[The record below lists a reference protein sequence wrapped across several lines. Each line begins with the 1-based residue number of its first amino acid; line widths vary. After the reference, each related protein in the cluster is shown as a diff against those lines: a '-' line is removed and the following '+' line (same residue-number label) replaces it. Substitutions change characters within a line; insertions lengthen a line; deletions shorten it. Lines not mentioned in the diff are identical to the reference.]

1 VRINLCGTDEDWIH
15 TYVSKE
21 KQKDKEKKSKP
32 ILVLIHGYGGGSILF
47 LKMIKILSK
56 TFKVYCFDI
65 IGLSIS
71 SRPKVEHLQSAEDIL
86 NFFV

>member
-1 VRINLCGTDEDWIH
+1 
-15 TYVSKE
+15 
-21 KQKDKEKKSKP
+21 
-32 ILVLIHGYGGGSILF
+32 VLIHGYGGGSILF

-56 TFKVYCFDI
+56 TFKVFCFDI

-71 SRPKVEHLQSAEDIL
+71 SRPKVEHLQSTEDIL